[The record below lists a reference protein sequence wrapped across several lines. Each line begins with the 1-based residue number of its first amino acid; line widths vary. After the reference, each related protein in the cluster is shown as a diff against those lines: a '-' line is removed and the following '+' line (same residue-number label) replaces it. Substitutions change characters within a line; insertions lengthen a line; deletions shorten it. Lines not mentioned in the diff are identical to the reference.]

1 MKIGLI
7 TIHNANNYGAVLQ
20 TFALV
25 KILSVYGKVEVINY
39 NNRHISRDFDLIR
52 FYPSIHGLLGTGKD
66 IFRIVPRYK
75 AINKFLK
82 FINNYLNTTVVYTK
96 TELEQGKLEDYD
108 IYISGSDQIWN
119 PACVSRE
126 NIFDSTYFC
135 SFAPFNKKKISYAS
149 SLGSH
154 QFSLSEKKQLQTY
167 LKDFRHIS
175 VREKDAQLFLTD
187 LLSLIV
193 EHVLDPTLLLTKKEW
208 LDYLDITPSHDKEKY
223 ILLYSVPKSKLL
235 SETVD
240 YISKKLK
247 IKVISINQSLTTGA
261 KVSKQVR
268 DAGPLEYIK
277 YFSEASFIITDSFHG
292 TCFGLN
298 FGIPFISV
306 SAGKNINRVQSLLS
320 LVGLENLILRSS
332 EELEKIDCEVDFT
345 SAHLKLAEVRK
356 KSINYLSDSIKD

>member
-25 KILSVYGKVEVINY
+25 KVLSTYGKVEVINY

-66 IFRIVPRYK
+66 MCRIVPRYK
-75 AINKFLK
+75 VIKKFLN
-82 FINNYLNTTVVYTK
+82 FINNYLNTTITYTK
-96 TELEQGKLEDYD
+96 SELAQGKLEDYD
-108 IYISGSDQIWN
+108 IYVSGSDQIWN
-119 PACVSRE
+119 PVCVSQE
-126 NIFDSTYFC
+126 NIFDLNYFC
-135 SFAPFNKKKISYAS
+135 SFSPSDKKKISYAS

-154 QFSLSEKKQLQTY
+154 QFSSSEKGQLKTQ
-167 LKDFRHIS
+167 LKDFKHIS

-187 LLSLIV
+187 LLSLKV

-208 LDYLDITPSHDKEKY
+208 LNFLDITPSDNKEKY

-235 SETVD
+235 RKTVD
-240 YISKKLK
+240 FVSKRLNM
-247 IKVISINQSLTTGA
+247 KVISINQSLTTGA
-261 KVSKQVR
+261 KVSKQIR
-268 DAGPLEYIK
+268 DAGPLDYIK

-320 LVGLENLILRSS
+320 LVGLENLILRDS
-332 EELEKIDCEVDFT
+332 EELEKINYNVDFT
-345 SAHLKLAEVRK
+345 SSHLKLAEERK
-356 KSINYLSDSIKD
+356 KSIKYLSDAIKD